1 MAFLILIG
9 IFVIILLTGVEY
21 TFLILAGAWII
32 FLYPTPAILLFALLV
47 FLKLKGKD
55 LKYYVQKRLSNRRRR

>member
-9 IFVIILLTGVEY
+9 IFVIILLAGVEY

-32 FLYPTPAILLFALLV
+32 FLYPIPAILLFALLV

-55 LKYYVQKRLSNRRRR
+55 FKYYVQKRLSNRRRR